1 MRHATAV
8 IILVLACCLSALAGS
23 APHNGYGTYIA
34 TAYSQSG
41 VTSSG
46 ILTERHI
53 VAADPDL
60 IPIGSR
66 IKIKGAGRYSG
77 EYVVADTGRDIQGR
91 RIDIYMPSERSCIHF
106 GRKKIKVKVIQL
118 GDGTKR
124 TTEVAAH
131 EVKKDVQN
139 DIKKAAVGGAA
150 TEEDWALKAKK
161 TDASGTDKPAVPDSA
176 PAVAETSQAPPK

>member
-1 MRHATAV
+1 MRHAKAV
-8 IILVLACCLSALAGS
+8 VILILACLWACADSIPRNS
-23 APHNGYGTYIA
+23 YGTYTA

-46 ILTERHI
+46 VLTQRHI

-77 EYVVADTGRDIQGR
+77 EYVVADTGRNIQGR
-91 RIDIYMPSERSCIHF
+91 RIDIYMPSERSCVHF
-106 GRKKIKVKVIQL
+106 GRKKIRVKVIQL
-118 GDGTKR
+118 GDGTKK
-124 TTEVAAH
+124 TTEVATH

-139 DIKKAAVGGAA
+139 DLSKQAVGGAA

-161 TDASGTDKPAVPDSA
+161 AETTGTNKAAPEPA
-176 PAVAETSQAPPK
+176 PAVAETTQDAPK

>member
-1 MRHATAV
+1 MRHAKAL
-8 IILVLACCLSALAGS
+8 IFLILACCLSALAGS
-23 APHNGYGTYIA
+23 APRNGYGTYIA

-41 VTSSG
+41 ITRSGVVTQ
-46 ILTERHI
+46 RHI

-91 RIDIYMPSERSCIHF
+91 RIDIFMPSERSCIHF
-106 GRKKIKVKVIQL
+106 GRKKIRVKVIQL

-124 TTEVAAH
+124 TTEVATH

-161 TDASGTDKPAVPDSA
+161 TDAATSNTQTAPDAA
-176 PAVAETSQAPPK
+176 PAVAETSPAPPK

>member
-1 MRHATAV
+1 MRHAKAV
-8 IILVLACCLSALAGS
+8 ILLILACLSAQAAS
-23 APHNGYGTYIA
+23 IPHNGYGTYIA

-41 VTSSG
+41 VTTSG
-46 ILTERHI
+46 VVTQRHI

-77 EYVVADTGRDIQGR
+77 EYVVADTGRNIQGR

-106 GRKKIKVKVIQL
+106 GRKRIKVKVIQL
-118 GDGTKR
+118 GDGTKHS
-124 TTEVAAH
+124 TEVATH
-131 EVKKDVQN
+131 EVKKDVKN
-139 DIKKAAVGGAA
+139 DLQKKAVGGAA

-161 TDASGTDKPAVPDSA
+161 AGASSSTSSESA
-176 PAVAETSQAPPK
+176 PTVAENSENAPK